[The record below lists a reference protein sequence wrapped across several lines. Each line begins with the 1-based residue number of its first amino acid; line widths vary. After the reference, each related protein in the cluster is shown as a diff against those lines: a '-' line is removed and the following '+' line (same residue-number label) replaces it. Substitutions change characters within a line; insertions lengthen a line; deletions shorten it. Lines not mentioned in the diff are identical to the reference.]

1 MSVHPGLVVGG
12 GGGRIRSDIRIVT
25 SLNEETWSLLLNKKE
40 IDSSTLATRCSIF
53 FFLTVALGVTDST

>member
-1 MSVHPGLVVGG
+1 MSVHPGLVVV
-12 GGGRIRSDIRIVT
+12 GRIRSDIRIVT

-53 FFLTVALGVTDST
+53 FFLTVALGVIIPNP

>member
-1 MSVHPGLVVGG
+1 MSVHPGLVVV
-12 GGGRIRSDIRIVT
+12 GRIRSDIRIVT

-53 FFLTVALGVTDST
+53 FFLTVALGVIITNP

>member
-1 MSVHPGLVVGG
+1 MSVHPGLVV

-53 FFLTVALGVTDST
+53 FFLTVALGVIIPNP

>member
-1 MSVHPGLVVGG
+1 MSTVHPGLVVV
-12 GGGRIRSDIRIVT
+12 GRIRSDIRIVT

-53 FFLTVALGVTDST
+53 FFLTVALGVIITNP

>member
-1 MSVHPGLVVGG
+1 MSVHPGLVVV
-12 GGGRIRSDIRIVT
+12 GRIRSHIRIVT

-53 FFLTVALGVTDST
+53 FFLTVALGVIIPNP

>member
-1 MSVHPGLVVGG
+1 MSTVHPGLVVV
-12 GGGRIRSDIRIVT
+12 GRIRSDIRIVT

-53 FFLTVALGVTDST
+53 FFLTVALGVIIPNP